1 MEKTIKT
8 FGRTELAQIYFP
20 RLCPEAAWHK
30 LRSWLKI
37 NPRLYHL
44 YELTRRTFTPAEVRL
59 IYAELGE
66 PWSRAAAT
74 KIKWHLISN
83 KRHLEMLIETL
94 AIQREPLF
102 MCVSTFRQ
110 FDIS

>member
-1 MEKTIKT
+1 MIHYNIFLFVYFNFFFVSLQYNNQIGITMEKTIKT

-37 NPRLYHL
+37 NPRLSHL

-66 PWSRAAAT
+66 P
-74 KIKWHLISN
+74 
-83 KRHLEMLIETL
+83 
-94 AIQREPLF
+94 
-102 MCVSTFRQ
+102 
-110 FDIS
+110 

>member
-30 LRSWLKI
+30 LRSWLKST
-37 NPRLYHL
+37 PRLAHL

-66 PWSRAAAT
+66 P
-74 KIKWHLISN
+74 
-83 KRHLEMLIETL
+83 
-94 AIQREPLF
+94 
-102 MCVSTFRQ
+102 
-110 FDIS
+110 

>member
-1 MEKTIKT
+1 MIHYNIFLFVYFNFFFVPLQYNNQIGITMEKTIKT

-37 NPRLYHL
+37 NPHLSHL
-44 YELTRRTFTPAEVRL
+44 YELARRTFTPAEVRL

-66 PWSRAAAT
+66 P
-74 KIKWHLISN
+74 
-83 KRHLEMLIETL
+83 
-94 AIQREPLF
+94 
-102 MCVSTFRQ
+102 
-110 FDIS
+110 

>member
-66 PWSRAAAT
+66 PWSLAAAT

-83 KRHLEMLIETL
+83 KYHPQMLIETL